1 MYQTELVQKI
11 NDVMHRG
18 FELPMEKL
26 QPEATLFQDL
36 GLDSLDAID
45 MLVHLEETLGVKV
58 ETERFQNVRTLGD
71 VYTMVGELAKESPH
85 EPGNGKA

>member
-1 MYQTELVQKI
+1 MYQTEIVQKI

-18 FELPMEKL
+18 FELPLEKL
-26 QPEATLFQDL
+26 QPEASLFQDL

-58 ETERFQNVRTLGD
+58 ETEKFQHVRTLGD
-71 VYTMVGELAKESPH
+71 VYSMVGELAQQSDV
-85 EPGNGKA
+85 KA

>member
-1 MYQTELVQKI
+1 
-11 NDVMHRG
+11 MHRG
-18 FELPMEKL
+18 FELPFEKL

-58 ETERFQNVRTLGD
+58 ETERFQHVRTLGD
-71 VYTMVGELAKESPH
+71 VYSMVGELA
-85 EPGNGKA
+85 EPSHGKA